1 MNNKRNNSSIHNFK
15 KERLDSEFVKELNVI
30 LQDVKDKRVDP
41 LTDVVS
47 VQLSKDL
54 SYCKAFIK
62 TEAKDKKLVIE
73 GLNAAK
79 NFIKM
84 QLVIN
89 LNLRR
94 TPELVFEY
102 DDTIDKATHIEE
114 LLKEIHDKEKLNS
127 K

>member
-1 MNNKRNNSSIHNFK
+1 MNNRRNNSSIHNFK

-30 LQDVKDKRVDP
+30 IQDVKDNRVDP

-62 TEAKDKKLVIE
+62 TEAEDKNKVLE

-84 QLVIN
+84 ELVIN
-89 LNLRR
+89 MNLRK

-102 DDTIDKATHIEE
+102 DDTAEKAAHIEE
-114 LLKEIHDKEKLNS
+114 LIKKIHDNDKKND
-127 K
+127 